1 MKLAITQIV
10 LGVLIVFFS
19 FYIVAEGYVTE
30 FTVPLPGPVPQG
42 VAPFI
47 TVNKTPGLFTGLAI
61 FATCILG
68 LAVMGTGIIQLLKAR
83 RKQI

>member
-1 MKLAITQIV
+1 MKLAITQII
-10 LGVLIVFFS
+10 LGLLIVFFS
-19 FYIVAEGYVTE
+19 FFIVAEGCVTE
-30 FTVPLPGPVPQG
+30 FTVPLPEPVPQG

-61 FATCILG
+61 FATCVLG
-68 LAVMGTGIIQLLKAR
+68 LAVMGTGIVQLLKSR